1 MTVPAQLNLSGV
13 ISVMMRFE
21 FSRHTYKSLEM
32 SKCIGHKYGQW
43 NRDKWWIDITSNGC
57 SVGKFAHLFSSS
69 RDPTFVLIG
78 CNAWVDELVH
88 RFPGSNN
95 QVLMR
100 MRQIL
105 PVPSGIRME
114 AVAGV
119 TSSLWTLGPRRT
131 FGTMETYSGWACR
144 WIKNR

>member
-1 MTVPAQLNLSGV
+1 MTVSPQINLSGV

-21 FSRHTYKSLEM
+21 FSRHIHKTREM
-32 SKCIGHKYGQW
+32 SKCIGHKYGKW
-43 NRDKWWIDITSNGC
+43 NGDKWWIDISSNGC
-57 SVGKFAHLFSSS
+57 SVGTFACFFSSS
-69 RDPTFVLIG
+69 RDPTFALIG
-78 CNAWVDELVH
+78 FNACVDELVH
-88 RFPGSNN
+88 RFPGSN

-100 MRQIL
+100 MCQIL
-105 PVPSGIRME
+105 PVPSGVRME

-131 FGTMETYSGWACR
+131 FGTLETYSGWACG